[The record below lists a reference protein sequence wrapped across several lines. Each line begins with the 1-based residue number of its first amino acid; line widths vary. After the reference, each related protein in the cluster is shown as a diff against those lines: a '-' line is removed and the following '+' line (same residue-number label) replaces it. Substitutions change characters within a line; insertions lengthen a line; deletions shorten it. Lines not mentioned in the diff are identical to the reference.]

1 MFKFALASMKYHK
14 HATFIYIVFLTMSSC
29 LFLLIDSLRESVP
42 VLIKQTQDLI
52 DAAGYQEEKQS
63 VFQQLHTNSQRLLLY
78 YDQLRSW
85 LLVAFSVIFFF
96 LLLFY
101 QRKKVQEFTV
111 WYQSG
116 SSFWNWVSLN
126 LSECLIPLSTVTIAF
141 SFLFLFYQHAIGKFI
156 LMIHLEF
163 INHVSGTSPNVHLS
177 ETHTANQLFIRFP
190 TTNDAL
196 IASIQLTSKEWLSI
210 FFTTL
215 WKTIRTLFLT
225 ISLIGL
231 TTLTSYSYWRY
242 RHWNNSSH

>member
-1 MFKFALASMKYHK
+1 
-14 HATFIYIVFLTMSSC
+14 
-29 LFLLIDSLRESVP
+29 
-42 VLIKQTQDLI
+42 
-52 DAAGYQEEKQS
+52 
-63 VFQQLHTNSQRLLLY
+63 LHTNSQRLLLY

-85 LLVAFSVIFFF
+85 LLVAFSIIFFF

-101 QRKKVQEFTV
+101 QRKKVQEFAV

-126 LSECLIPLSTVTIAF
+126 LSECLIPLLIVTIVF
-141 SFLFLFYQHAIGKFI
+141 SFLFLF
-156 LMIHLEF
+156 
-163 INHVSGTSPNVHLS
+163 INHVNGTSPNVHLS
-177 ETHTANQLFIRFP
+177 ETHTVNQLFIRFP